1 MVSMHKF
8 IKCLY
13 HIHRLTGVGAF
24 VGLDVGALVG
34 TFVGLGV
41 GTFVG
46 LGVGTFVGLGVGWRV
61 GVYSRSKCERTSY
74 ITTLST

>member
-1 MVSMHKF
+1 
-8 IKCLY
+8 
-13 HIHRLTGVGAF
+13 
-24 VGLDVGALVG
+24 
-34 TFVGLGV
+34 
-41 GTFVG
+41 VG